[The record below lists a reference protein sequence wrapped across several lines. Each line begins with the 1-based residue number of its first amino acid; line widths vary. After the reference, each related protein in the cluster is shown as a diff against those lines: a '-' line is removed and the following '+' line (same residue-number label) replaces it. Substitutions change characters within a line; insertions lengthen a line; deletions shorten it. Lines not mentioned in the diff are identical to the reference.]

1 MAARIGGSANAVVEY
16 LIAARLELVAAGQ
29 VDWAGKAAEWY
40 AADLGR
46 SLAGLAGLRRAAE
59 ETHRAA
65 LRHQAAVDAA
75 GPGT

>member
-1 MAARIGGSANAVVEY
+1 MTGIGAGADAVVEH
-16 LIAARLELVAAGQ
+16 LIAARSELVATGQ
-29 VDWAGKAAEWY
+29 VDWAGKAADRYVAE
-40 AADLGR
+40 LEH

-75 GPGT
+75 RVGT